1 MTLGDEDKEDKKE
14 LRTNCEEEELNDG
27 EDNVR
32 NWELERTNTRRVQ
45 EIGRNISLERGLAG
59 SPARKRTGGA
69 EYNHPLGKE

>member
-45 EIGRNISLERGLAG
+45 EIG
-59 SPARKRTGGA
+59 
-69 EYNHPLGKE
+69 